1 LTAMDYQEMIDTRF
15 ATILKRGVA
24 EIIIESELRLLLN
37 SGRIL
42 NLKQGFDPSTPDI
55 HLGHVVGL
63 RKLRQFQDLGH
74 KVTLIVG
81 DWTAR
86 IGDPSGQLAT
96 RPMLSPSQIENNA
109 KTYMEQ
115 FFKVVDKDK
124 TELRWQSEWFSRF
137 TLDEVIK
144 LTSKFTVAQLL
155 AREDFSKRYDSG
167 NPISLT
173 EMLYPLLQG
182 YDSVAIQADIEFGG
196 IDQKFNCLVGRELQQ
211 SMGQSPQQVFLV
223 PLLVGTDGHQKM
235 SKSLKNHIGIAELP
249 REIYG
254 KVMSIPDSLVVDYF
268 ELVTDI
274 PEEEI
279 AEFKE
284 QLKTHSVNPMNLKK
298 RLAREIVRQFHGEQ
312 AADEAEKYFTRVF
325 QRREVPEEIPE
336 VRLSFKSLMYES
348 LHSRKVFEI
357 ATRIATQIGISS
369 EEKRALQIAA
379 VLHDIGKM
387 DIPDRIQLK
396 KDALTTSEWTEIKL
410 HVSRSAELLRSLG
423 ISHEII
429 ANVEAHHERYDGKG
443 YPRGLSDE
451 QIPLGARIIAVADKY
466 NALTSE
472 RPYRR
477 AFTKA
482 EALKE
487 LQEDAGIQFD
497 PAVVE
502 ALKQALTVEMS
513 LEDLAQDLAEIGG
526 FADLFHVLLAAKLS
540 KSHEEAKRLIRQNAV
555 RIDGK
560 KVNSNI
566 VYMHNGAIF
575 KVGKRRFAKIVDAD
589 KEKAL

>member
-1 LTAMDYQEMIDTRF
+1 MTAMDYQEMIDTRF

-24 EIIIESELRLLLN
+24 EIIIESELRLLLS

-42 NLKQGFDPSTPDI
+42 NLKQGFDPSAPDI

-155 AREDFSKRYDSG
+155 AREDFKKRYDSG

-298 RLAREIVRQFHGEQ
+298 RLAHEIVRQFHGKQ
-312 AADEAEKYFTRVF
+312 AADEAQEYFQGKYQKREFHKIESGVSIKASVKTIH
-325 QRREVPEEIPE
+325 RR
-336 VRLSFKSLMYES
+336 
-348 LHSRKVFEI
+348 
-357 ATRIATQIGISS
+357 
-369 EEKRALQIAA
+369 
-379 VLHDIGKM
+379 
-387 DIPDRIQLK
+387 DIPRWLVNNK
-396 KDALTTSEWTEIKL
+396 FANS
-410 HVSRSAELLRSLG
+410 VS
-423 ISHEII
+423 
-429 ANVEAHHERYDGKG
+429 
-443 YPRGLSDE
+443 
-451 QIPLGARIIAVADKY
+451 
-466 NALTSE
+466 
-472 RPYRR
+472 
-477 AFTKA
+477 
-482 EALKE
+482 
-487 LQEDAGIQFD
+487 
-497 PAVVE
+497 
-502 ALKQALTVEMS
+502 
-513 LEDLAQDLAEIGG
+513 
-526 FADLFHVLLAAKLS
+526 
-540 KSHEEAKRLIRQNAV
+540 EAKRLLSQGAVQIIRA
-555 RIDGK
+555 
-560 KVNSNI
+560 
-566 VYMHNGAIF
+566 NGSRQVVKDEEVEIKTGDKI
-575 KVGKRRFAKIVDAD
+575 KVGKLRFAKIVDAD